1 MSLNCPFIKFCKGAR
16 QKPYMLIKIS
26 RKKDMKKDDIR
37 QLYKKMECLLVSEE
51 ILILIMS
58 V

>member
-26 RKKDMKKDDIR
+26 RKKRYEKGR
-37 QLYKKMECLLVSEE
+37 Y
-51 ILILIMS
+51 
-58 V
+58 

>member
-1 MSLNCPFIKFCKGAR
+1 
-16 QKPYMLIKIS
+16 
-26 RKKDMKKDDIR
+26 MKKDDIR